1 MRNALAITGVLWIL
15 LAAPFAATALA
26 ADPPPT
32 PGPKDRCGVCGMYVA
47 KYPQWV
53 ASLRFSDGTVTFFD
67 GPKDMFRYV
76 LDLATFKPGSNPGQV
91 TAVFVTDYYS
101 TRPIDGRTAFY
112 VAGSDV
118 IGPMGAELVPTADR
132 SHAETLLKDHAGT
145 RIVSFDEVTA
155 ELVKP

>member
-67 GPKDMFRYV
+67 GPKDMFRYL
-76 LDLATFKPGSNPGQV
+76 LDLATFKPGSTPEQV
-91 TAVFVTDYYS
+91 AAVFVTDYYS
-101 TRPIDGRTAFY
+101 TRPIDGRAAFY

-132 SHAETLLKDHAGT
+132 SHAETLLKDHGGERVVAFG
-145 RIVSFDEVTA
+145 EVTA
-155 ELVKP
+155 EMLQP